1 MTFIVHRAHVQ
12 TMKHVALVQEVTAQI
27 STKFTPKVPEIK
39 KAIDHLLDKEY
50 LERTEGQND
59 S

>member
-1 MTFIVHRAHVQ
+1 
-12 TMKHVALVQEVTAQI
+12 MKHAALIQDVTAQI

-50 LERTEGQND
+50 LERNPDEHD
-59 S
+59 E

>member
-1 MTFIVHRAHVQ
+1 MIHQ
-12 TMKHVALVQEVTAQI
+12 ALIQEVAATI

-50 LERTEGQND
+50 LERSEED
-59 S
+59 RDV

>member
-1 MTFIVHRAHVQ
+1 
-12 TMKHVALVQEVTAQI
+12 MKHVALVSEVTAQI

-50 LERTEGQND
+50 LERSQESSDT
-59 S
+59 

>member
-1 MTFIVHRAHVQ
+1 
-12 TMKHVALVQEVTAQI
+12 MKHAALIHDVTAQV

-50 LERTEGQND
+50 LERSTTEND
-59 S
+59 T